1 MHPYL
6 KFGLLTG
13 AIAGALAW
21 LAAGGVSETKTY
33 YKTIEEM
40 QAMGHDASVK
50 RLRVA
55 GDVETIDRAGQNVKF
70 TIAQK
75 ENGKHLAMTVVY
87 NGSDPL
93 PDTFRVG
100 AQALATGK
108 MAADGTFHATQIQAK
123 CASKYEAKAPHIKP
137 DQAPVNHAAPA
148 TKI

>member
-6 KFGLLTG
+6 KFGALTS
-13 AIAGALAW
+13 AIVGALAW
-21 LAAGGVSETKTY
+21 VAASGVQETKTY

-40 QAMGHDASVK
+40 RAMGNEASVK
-50 RLRVA
+50 KLRVA
-55 GDVETIDRAGQNVKF
+55 GDVATIDRAGQHVRF

-75 ENGKHLAMTVVY
+75 EKGKDYALNVVY

-123 CASKYEAKAPHIKP
+123 CASKYEAKPPTAQPGSAVNAPT
-137 DQAPVNHAAPA
+137 A

>member
-13 AIAGALAW
+13 AIVGALAW
-21 LAAGGVSETKTY
+21 VAASGVQETKTY

-40 QAMGHDASVK
+40 RAMGTEASVK
-50 RLRVA
+50 KLRVA
-55 GDVETIDRAGQNVKF
+55 GDVESIDRAGQHVKF

-75 ENGKHLAMTVVY
+75 EHGKAYSLAVVY
-87 NGSDPL
+87 NGNDPL

-108 MAADGTFHATQIQAK
+108 LASDGTFHATQIQAK
-123 CASKYEAKAPHIKP
+123 CASKYEAKPP
-137 DQAPVNHAAPA
+137 TAAPGSA
-148 TKI
+148 VNQPAKI

>member
-6 KFGLLTG
+6 KFGGLT
-13 AIAGALAW
+13 AVIVGALAW
-21 LAAGGVSETKTY
+21 LAAGGVTETKTY
-33 YKTIEEM
+33 YKTIEELG
-40 QAMGHDASVK
+40 AMGNEASVK

-55 GDVETIDRAGQNVKF
+55 GDVETIDRAGNGVKF

-75 ENGKHLAMTVVY
+75 EHGKHLSLNVVY

-108 MAADGTFHATQIQAK
+108 MAADGSFHATQIQAK
-123 CASKYEAKAPHIKP
+123 CASKYEAKPPTAQPGASVNTAPS
-137 DQAPVNHAAPA
+137 
-148 TKI
+148 KI

>member
-6 KFGLLTG
+6 KFGALT
-13 AIAGALAW
+13 AVIVGALGW

-33 YKTIEEM
+33 YKTIEELG
-40 QAMGHDASVK
+40 AMGNEASVK

-55 GDVETIDRAGQNVKF
+55 GDVETIDRAGNSVKF

-75 ENGKHLAMTVVY
+75 EHGKHLALNVVY
-87 NGSDPL
+87 NGNDPL

-123 CASKYEAKAPHIKP
+123 CASKYEAKAPMMKN
-137 DQAPVNHAAPA
+137 APVNQSPA
-148 TKI
+148 SKI

>member
-13 AIAGALAW
+13 AIVGALAW
-21 LAAGGVSETKTY
+21 LAAGGVAETKTY

-40 QAMGHDASVK
+40 RAMGNDASVK

-55 GDVETIDRAGQNVKF
+55 GDVENIDKAGQRVAF

-75 ENGKHLAMTVVY
+75 ENGKQFALNVVY
-87 NGSDPL
+87 HGTDPL

-100 AQALATGK
+100 AQALCTGK

-123 CASKYEAKAPHIKP
+123 CASKYEAKAPTVKP
-137 DQAPVNHAAPA
+137 EHAPVNSAAPSR
-148 TKI
+148 I